1 MDEHLVPTLSIVAK
15 WAASKHRI
23 RRVWLY
29 GSRVKGTHRTD
40 SDLDVCVQID
50 PLKTE
55 EEKELVQGQ
64 QKIWRHELSA
74 LCGMKVHLEPYATEQ
89 QKSFIAAGGELVYE
103 REG

>member
-1 MDEHLVPTLSIVAK
+1 MDEHLQTAVPILSK
-15 WAASKHRI
+15 WAATKHRI

-29 GSRVKGTHRTD
+29 GSRVKDTHRPD
-40 SDLDVCVQID
+40 SDLDVCLEID
-50 PLKTE
+50 PLNTE

-64 QKIWRHELSA
+64 QKIWRYELSA

-89 QKSFIAAGGELVYE
+89 QKGFIAAGAELIYE